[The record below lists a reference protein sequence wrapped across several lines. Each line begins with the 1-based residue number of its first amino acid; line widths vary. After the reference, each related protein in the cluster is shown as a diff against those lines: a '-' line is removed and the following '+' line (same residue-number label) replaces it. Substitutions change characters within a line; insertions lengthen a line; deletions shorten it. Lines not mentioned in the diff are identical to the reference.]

1 MFNEVLVAESHL
13 AVFAPAN
20 LPYSYGLCNR
30 IDISYFDLEYPAN
43 IESLNENI
51 KNLDLHQL

>member
-1 MFNEVLVAESHL
+1 MLNEVLVAESHL

-30 IDISYFDLEYPAN
+30 IDKIYFDEIAN
-43 IESLNENI
+43 LESLTENI
-51 KNLDLHQL
+51 KNLD